1 MRIILSLLIGF
12 WGFVFAQSE
21 ATIMTYNI
29 LDYTGGRT
37 QAFDT
42 VIDEI
47 EPDLL
52 VTQEM
57 GSQAGVNAFL
67 NILNDNGTP
76 YAAAPYFDGPDKDMA
91 LFYRTA
97 VFDLVS
103 VTRHATTLRDIYQYR
118 VRHILSGD
126 TLIVFSVHLKASDG
140 ETERQRRL
148 QEVMVLRNVTD
159 NLPTT
164 ANFMI
169 VGDYN
174 IYYSDEPAFQ
184 ELIKTSRGS
193 GYVKDPINRLGN
205 WHNNAS
211 FADIFTQSTRV
222 NGGAG
227 SGGGVDDRFD
237 MMLLC
242 ENLLSPGGIDYVSN
256 SYTAYGNDGLH
267 FNQAINN
274 GQNGVVDTDVANA
287 LHDASDHMPVLLKLR
302 FGVPTGIPDG
312 TENLPD
318 TPQLFDNYPNPF
330 NPGTN
335 IRFALPSAQDI
346 QLNIYNARGQQVRS
360 LANGNYLPGNHNLF
374 WDATNDNG
382 ERVASGVYFYQ
393 LRVGV
398 FQQSQKMLLIQ

>member
-1 MRIILSLLIGF
+1 MRFFFSMLIGF

-237 MMLLC
+237 MM
-242 ENLLSPGGIDYVSN
+242 
-256 SYTAYGNDGLH
+256 
-267 FNQAINN
+267 
-274 GQNGVVDTDVANA
+274 
-287 LHDASDHMPVLLKLR
+287 
-302 FGVPTGIPDG
+302 
-312 TENLPD
+312 
-318 TPQLFDNYPNPF
+318 
-330 NPGTN
+330 
-335 IRFALPSAQDI
+335 
-346 QLNIYNARGQQVRS
+346 
-360 LANGNYLPGNHNLF
+360 
-374 WDATNDNG
+374 
-382 ERVASGVYFYQ
+382 
-393 LRVGV
+393 
-398 FQQSQKMLLIQ
+398 

>member
-1 MRIILSLLIGF
+1 M
-12 WGFVFAQSE
+12 
-21 ATIMTYNI
+21 
-29 LDYTGGRT
+29 
-37 QAFDT
+37 
-42 VIDEI
+42 
-47 EPDLL
+47 
-52 VTQEM
+52 
-57 GSQAGVNAFL
+57 
-67 NILNDNGTP
+67 
-76 YAAAPYFDGPDKDMA
+76 
-91 LFYRTA
+91 
-97 VFDLVS
+97 
-103 VTRHATTLRDIYQYR
+103 
-118 VRHILSGD
+118 
-126 TLIVFSVHLKASDG
+126 HLKASDG

-302 FGVPTGIPDG
+302 FGVPTGIRDG
-312 TENLPD
+312 SENLPD

-393 LRVGV
+393 LRAGV

>member
-287 LHDASDHMPVLLKLR
+287 LHDASDHMPVLLSWELFQPFTASAVR
-302 FGVPTGIPDG
+302 LISGISCASARRPVWNTGCA
-312 TENLPD
+312 NWYN
-318 TPQLFDNYPNPF
+318 TP
-330 NPGTN
+330 
-335 IRFALPSAQDI
+335 
-346 QLNIYNARGQQVRS
+346 
-360 LANGNYLPGNHNLF
+360 
-374 WDATNDNG
+374 
-382 ERVASGVYFYQ
+382 RV
-393 LRVGV
+393 
-398 FQQSQKMLLIQ
+398 

>member
-1 MRIILSLLIGF
+1 MRIILSMLIGCL
-12 WGFVFAQSE
+12 GFVFAQST

-103 VTRHATTLRDIYQYR
+103 VTRHSTTLRDIYQYR
-118 VRHILSGD
+118 VQHIVSGD

-222 NGGAG
+222 NGGSG

-287 LHDASDHMPVLLKLR
+287 LHDASDHMPVLLRLR
-302 FGVPTGIPDG
+302 FGVPTGIPNG
-312 TENLPD
+312 SENLPD

-335 IRFALPSAQDI
+335 IRFTLPSAQDI

-393 LRVGV
+393 LRAGV